1 MHAIYMYV
9 IHKRIGVI
17 VSVTGVC
24 FCIFLHSELLAY
36 ITFKIYFVFPISPA
50 EVPKRS
56 VVKKTASFDL
66 IFQVLND
73 FFHIK

>member
-24 FCIFLHSELLAY
+24 FCIFLNSELFAY
-36 ITFKIYFVFPISPA
+36 ITFKIYFFLPISPA
-50 EVPKRS
+50 EVA
-56 VVKKTASFDL
+56 KKGL
-66 IFQVLND
+66 L
-73 FFHIK
+73 

>member
-24 FCIFLHSELLAY
+24 FCIFLHCELFC
-36 ITFKIYFVFPISPA
+36 IHHF
-50 EVPKRS
+50 
-56 VVKKTASFDL
+56 
-66 IFQVLND
+66 
-73 FFHIK
+73 

>member
-24 FCIFLHSELLAY
+24 FCLYSQLFAY
-36 ITFKIYFVFPISPA
+36 ITFKIYFVFPISPV
-50 EVPKRS
+50 EVA
-56 VVKKTASFDL
+56 KKGL
-66 IFQVLND
+66 
-73 FFHIK
+73 

>member
-1 MHAIYMYV
+1 MDV

-36 ITFKIYFVFPISPA
+36 ITFKMYFVFPHLACGSGQ
-50 EVPKRS
+50 KRS
-56 VVKKTASFDL
+56 VLKKTASFDL